1 MFYISERDIIKE
13 NNYIYISIYIYIYV
27 YIYKYV
33 YTYNYTHMLHI
44 IHNTPPDMSTHYTCT
59 HYIP

>member
-13 NNYIYISIYIYIYV
+13 NNYIYIYIYIYIYV

-33 YTYNYTHMLHI
+33 YTNTI
-44 IHNTPPDMSTHYTCT
+44 IHTY
-59 HYIP
+59 YISYIIHHPT